1 MLHTSVTAANI
12 TSHSSAPIDLASAGL
27 FSPQSLSLCY
37 TAIIGTAVSVAL
49 ECEALKFVSPREAS
63 VILTSEP
70 LVASV
75 GAAALLGERFDGWVG
90 AALIAAA
97 SVVTF
102 LPGRKGE
109 EDE

>member
-1 MLHTSVTAANI
+1 MVV
-12 TSHSSAPIDLASAGL
+12 DLASAGP
-27 FSPQSLSLCY
+27 FSPQALALCY
-37 TAIIGTAVSVAL
+37 TALIGTAISVAL

-102 LPGRKGE
+102 LPAGGGGGGE
-109 EDE
+109 EDERPS